1 MRYLGVDYG
10 SSFIGLAMGDT
21 DSRMAL
27 PYDTIEE
34 KEKDRQVALIQ
45 QVIIDEEIDEIVV
58 GFPLSLEGAEE
69 EQAEATERFM
79 TELSGELDIPVH
91 REDERFTSQLAQR
104 QQQEQAGGKYDEH
117 ALAAAAI
124 LQTFLD
130 RNA

>member
-10 SSFIGLAMGDT
+10 SSFIGLAMGD
-21 DSRMAL
+21 DESRLAL

-34 KEKDRQVALIQ
+34 KDKGAQIALIQ
-45 QVIIDEEIDEIVV
+45 QVVSDEDVDEIVI
-58 GFPLSLEGAEE
+58 GFPISLEGTEE
-69 EQAEATERFM
+69 VQAEATDRFLSDLSN
-79 TELSGELDIPVH
+79 ELEIPIH

-104 QQQEQAGGKYDEH
+104 QQQEYAGGKYDEH

-130 RNA
+130 RL